1 MDRSHPFIEV
11 SIDGK
16 TVHDAFYQRLNSA
29 TIRDEPGQGS
39 DTLELVFDDV
49 GNEIEIPEKGAKITV
64 RFGFRGIGVWK
75 MGTFV
80 YEQAKYSFGS
90 DGERLTLSGKSA
102 ELRADVKEPLSEHFD
117 DQTIGQIVEQLA
129 KRHGYKAK
137 VSPQLASVKLDYIAR
152 TEQSSADFLTRL
164 ADRTGALF
172 SVKDGTFLFMKRGS
186 LPAITIS
193 KGDCVD
199 GEFSVEPRP
208 KYGKTAAG
216 WYDRKKNRTVYEEHS
231 TGLDGPVR
239 RLRTVFASQAEAKK
253 AAEAEG
259 GRLNRATG
267 KGSITLAGR
276 PEIMADTPINATDFR
291 KEFNGEWRAGAVEH
305 RFDETYT
312 TNIELEA
319 PEKGKK

>member
-16 TVHDAFYQRLNSA
+16 TVHDTFYQRLNSA

-80 YEQAKYSFGS
+80 YEQATYSFGEN
-90 DGERLTLSGKSA
+90 GEILTLSGKSA

-117 DQTIGQIVEQLA
+117 DQTVGQIVEQLA

-137 VSPQLASVKLDYIAR
+137 VSPELANVKLDYIAR

-172 SVKDGTFLFMKRGS
+172 SVKDGTFLFLKRGS
-186 LPAITIS
+186 LPAITIR

-253 AAEAEG
+253 AAEAES

-267 KGSITLAGR
+267 QGSITLAGR

-291 KEFNGEWRAGAVEH
+291 KEFNGEWRAGSVEH

-312 TNIELEA
+312 TSIELEA